1 LVESAKY
8 AADLIGQAAAN
19 QWYGAGVSNAQQYL
33 AGVEA
38 AFAVAQAR
46 LAGKGLKLADVKGI
60 SAGFNEAI
68 TAPVMAPISRPDTNF
83 GGPGGGVTVNVSG
96 GINTSAEIGE
106 AVVNA
111 IRAYNRAAG
120 PANIAVV

>member
-1 LVESAKY
+1 MADRIGEL
-8 AADLIGQAAAN
+8 AATKF
-19 QWYGAGVSNAQQYL
+19 YSAGVSNAQQYL

-38 AFAVAQAR
+38 AMAVANAK

-60 SAGFNEAI
+60 SAGFNDAI
-68 TAPVMAPISRPDTNF
+68 SPPVMAPISKPTPGY

-96 GINTSAEIGE
+96 GISTSAEIGE

-120 PANIAVV
+120 PADIAVTR